1 MTQYGNGML
10 DPEVLA
16 ATKEAGFIRYLEFEG
31 KSGKTPESMARCLGM
46 SRPESVVI
54 FEIFK
59 AKGLALSESPGY
71 KAPHRLYAPKYAPSQ
86 RKKELFQKTGTGPK
100 IRSWTEPS
108 VIDPELAKRREIRVQ
123 NQVLYGKRATGRAW
137 GSIA

>member
-71 KAPHRLYAPKYAPSQ
+71 KAPHRLYAPKYAPSR
-86 RKKELFQKTGTGPK
+86 RKKELVQKTGPK

-108 VIDPELAKRREIRVQ
+108 VIDLELAKLREIRVQ
-123 NQVLYGKRATGRAW
+123 NQALYGRRATGRTW